1 MKRFRRLLV
10 GLNLTDQDNAVIQA
24 AREITQLF
32 QSEKV
37 CFMYVAEL
45 PDVPEE
51 ISEKYPD
58 LLRPLEKDAEK
69 MMREKVDRYYKGA
82 PVTNIAYEVVEGK
95 QVDMLLQHISKKD
108 IDLVV
113 VGRKRWEKISGHVAE
128 HLARKAPCSVLII
141 PEGNN
146 MILKNILV
154 GTDFSPHSKEAMD
167 TAIAFA
173 FGTGTAKIFC
183 LHIIGYQSPDKYY
196 DGFFG
201 LLKKVAR
208 EDFDKFLDQFNF
220 QGINLSSTIKV
231 DHNIARAIRDFLWMH
246 KSDLL
251 IVGAR
256 GRSAAAAVLLGS
268 VTENLMRITNIPLLA
283 VKRKGEN
290 MNLLKALFKR

>member
-24 AREITQLF
+24 AGKITHLS

-37 CFMYVAEL
+37 YFMYIAER
-45 PDVPEE
+45 PDVPEK

-58 LLRPLEKDAEK
+58 LLGTSEKDAGEI
-69 MMREKVDRYYKGA
+69 MREKVDSYYKGA

-95 QVDMLLQHISKKD
+95 QVDMMLQHISKKD

-113 VGRKRWEKISGHVAE
+113 IGRKRWEKISGHIAE
-128 HLARKAPCSVLII
+128 HLARKSPCSVLII
-141 PEGNN
+141 PEGND

-173 FGTGTAKIFC
+173 FSTGMAKIVC
-183 LHIIGYQSPDKYY
+183 LHIIGYRSPDKHF
-196 DGFFG
+196 DGFLE
-201 LLKKVAR
+201 LLEKVAR
-208 EDFDKFLDQFNF
+208 EDLDKFLSQFNF
-220 QGINLSSTIKV
+220 QGINIISVIKV
-231 DHNIARAIRDFLWMH
+231 EHNIAGAIRDFLWEH
-246 KSDLL
+246 KIDL
-251 IVGAR
+251 IVVGAR
-256 GRSAAAAVLLGS
+256 GRSAAAVLLGS

-290 MNLLKALFKR
+290 MNLLKALFKS